1 MSTSSLTTLTEY
13 SGSQFPTTLV
23 FSQDNPY
30 NCTITLDEKPIY
42 EVRTR
47 REIVKKLGHNDLLV
61 TTDVLSPNGELI
73 ASVVWHGVNSDL
85 ITWPRRGLRNAKL
98 AQWLKKSM
106 IPFSNNATFK
116 DVGSKAYR
124 WDTKGPRNQFRLL
137 EDKSVIIAYFERA
150 MPYVNPQPGYN
161 YNPFPKPSQLHLSE
175 RGDEMMEEVVL
186 SFLIVEKDR
195 RRSDGSIENWADS
208 QTLMASSSANILHLA
223 PW

>member
-13 SGSQFPTTLV
+13 SDSQFPTTLI

-61 TTDVLSPNGELI
+61 TTDVFSPNGELNGELI

-98 AQWLKKSM
+98 GRWLKKSM
-106 IPFSNNATFK
+106 IPFSKYTIWLLF
-116 DVGSKAYR
+116 
-124 WDTKGPRNQFRLL
+124 LL

-150 MPYVNPQPGYN
+150 MPYVNLQPGYN

-195 RRSDGSIENWADS
+195 RRSDGSIENWAEG